1 MVPGFRFESRGF
13 AVDADDADWLDW
25 GSPVAWK
32 VEELSDRHAHYVP
45 STQGPIERLES
56 NLRAPGFVVAFSG
69 EASLQCKTLLEPV
82 LTIKEASFGPGIQVP
97 ESPWVAISLGP
108 SQPPVLAAGLDA
120 PIHAKVSGRAGGW
133 TLHLTGPKRVRLCLP
148 RGHLPMADRTA
159 STLGAIAQAVDH
171 TREFWIA
178 EAPALMTF
186 DVREEGG
193 SLVAEWR
200 FDRAGAVVPPGIL
213 LAKQA
218 GCPIQVE
225 SLVRLV
231 NAPLDDGPTAFTA
244 EPRLTVRFP
253 SHPMVEGLPLVRD
266 LPATPDKMSPLQVFL
281 GSLFSGLVSDEDR
294 LHAREALVGSLERV
308 EQPITGVPL
317 GFTGE
322 SKGALAVSLLALARR
337 LRADPSSDENPSR
350 NELLWAHD
358 ERSLTLWLP
367 GQEAA
372 DAMAVLAL
380 ELTLESRV
388 ERRLAGSMLATGLIA
403 HSAVPKF
410 REKYGFRQ
418 ERHFVSRLD
427 PFVRRLLGLPQ
438 GDAWVHALDSPLRL
452 VGKVDARLGPD
463 RLLLVEVPG
472 GQEVRF
478 TLLSP
483 SKVEV
488 ESVEPDANV
497 SVTGTVNFS
506 EVVLGRKRSGTAI
519 LKLTMDRWAKQV
531 PSWPGWPVWLQG
543 PR

>member
-1 MVPGFRFESRGF
+1 VVPGFRFEARGF
-13 AVDADDADWLDW
+13 AVDADNADWLDW

-32 VEELSDRHAHYVP
+32 VEDLSDRHAHYLP
-45 STQGPIERLES
+45 STPGPIERLES
-56 NLRAPGFVVAFSG
+56 NLRAPGFVVSFSG
-69 EASLQCKTLLEPV
+69 EASLQSKALLEPI

-97 ESPWVAISLGP
+97 EAPWVAISLGP
-108 SQPPVLAAGLDA
+108 NQPPVLAAGLDA
-120 PIHAKVSGRAGGW
+120 PIHAKVSGSAGGW
-133 TLHLTGPKRVRLCLP
+133 TLHLTGPKRVRLSLP
-148 RGHLPMADRTA
+148 RGHLPLADRTA
-159 STLGAIAQAVDH
+159 RTLGAIAQAVDH
-171 TREFWIA
+171 SREFWIA

-193 SLVAEWR
+193 SLVAEWK

-225 SLVRLV
+225 SLVSLV

-253 SHPMVEGLPLVRD
+253 FHPMVEGSPLVRD
-266 LPATPDKMSPLQVFL
+266 LPATRGKMSPLQVFL

-337 LRADPSSDENPSR
+337 LRADPSSDDNPSR

-380 ELTLESRV
+380 ELTLEPRV

-403 HSAVPKF
+403 QSAVPKF

-418 ERHFVSRLD
+418 DRHFVSRLD
-427 PFVRRLLGLPQ
+427 PLARRLLGLPQ

-472 GQEVRF
+472 GQGVNF

-519 LKLTMDRWAKQV
+519 LKLKMDRWAKQV
-531 PSWPGWPVWLQG
+531 PAWPGWPAWLQG
-543 PR
+543 QH